1 MSCLKP
7 SNPWHSVPTA
17 AGDRQ
22 GGRRGYRELGEATPA
37 WPVENVLLYLKT
49 TRNHQ
54 SVLTKNEGIMRITCE
69 QDRVEA
75 GFRLETGS
83 WPCRSARSGGGGVLG
98 LGPRLGVD
106 SMPGWEV
113 SKQPDNLTTDRKPA
127 KKRKKSPTS
136 DPCLVKRA

>member
-22 GGRRGYRELGEATPA
+22 GGRRGYRELDEATPA

-83 WPCRSARSGGGGVLG
+83 WP
-98 LGPRLGVD
+98 
-106 SMPGWEV
+106 
-113 SKQPDNLTTDRKPA
+113 
-127 KKRKKSPTS
+127 
-136 DPCLVKRA
+136 